1 MFTIPR
7 ENDTGRF
14 RECSSRKRD
23 FFPRG
28 KFTPLND
35 KAGGKVIVLRVIVE
49 GKCPRG
55 GSRDIVVPLTKR
67 RFLQKDRITPPKG
80 KIFSP

>member
-1 MFTIPR
+1 MFLKK
-7 ENDTGRF
+7 E
-14 RECSSRKRD
+14 S

-28 KFTPLND
+28 KFTPLTD

-49 GKCPRG
+49 GRCPRG
-55 GSRDIVVPLTKR
+55 GSGDIVVPLTKR
-67 RFLQKDRITPPKG
+67 RFLQEDRITPPKG